1 MAKKIKNP
9 FASITKG
16 ITKIFDKIM
25 KPILQI
31 VKYVT
36 DIVKYIKCGVN
47 KIINLPKCIIFYIV
61 DIIIATYFMFWN
73 LIASMIPGLKSV
85 GKMIWKATV
94 MLDKYIYKYT
104 DMHIISYPRSILKR
118 CYLC

>member
-31 VKYVT
+31 VKYVN
-36 DIVKYIKCGVN
+36 DIIKYIKCGVN

-61 DIIIATYFMFWN
+61 DIIIATYLMFWN
-73 LIASMIPGLKSV
+73 LIASMIPGLKGI
-85 GKMIWKATV
+85 GKMIWKALV

>member
-1 MAKKIKNP
+1 MAKKKKAKDP

-16 ITKIFDKIM
+16 ITKQFNKIT
-25 KPILQI
+25 KPITQI
-31 VKYVT
+31 IKYF
-36 DIVKYIKCGVN
+36 KCGIN

-61 DIIIATYFMFWN
+61 DIIIATYLMFWN
-73 LIASMIPGLKSV
+73 IIAAMIPGLKGV
-85 GKMIWKATV
+85 GKMIWKALV

-104 DMHIISYPRSILKR
+104 GMHIIRYPRSILKR